1 MELIIFFI
9 IGALAGFAAGLF
21 GVGGGTIIVPL
32 LFIVF
37 TQMGYPTDS
46 IMHLALG
53 TSLAT
58 IIVTSISSLMAHNK
72 KGSVMWPVF
81 KNLAPGMALGCFFGA
96 GVAGKISGTHLQIIV
111 GIFLLW
117 VAYRMF
123 SKSKKP
129 SAQSQQSAT
138 AANDLSASDTN
149 SNININSAD
158 ATAVTL
164 PSTPNQ
170 LAAGGVIGIASA
182 IFGIGG
188 GSLTVPYLTHYGVV
202 MQKAVGTSAACG
214 LPIAIAGA
222 LGFMIFG
229 MQQQLDVPNTIGF
242 VHLYA
247 FLGIA
252 SMSFITA
259 KLGAKVAHI
268 LSPQLLKRCFAI
280 LLTVVG
286 CYFLFK
292 AYMS

>member
-1 MELIIFFI
+1 MELIIFLI

-37 TQMGYPTDS
+37 TQMGYSPDN

-72 KGSVMWPVF
+72 KGAVMWPVF
-81 KNLAPGMALGCFFGA
+81 KNLTPGLAIGCFLGA
-96 GVAGKISGTHLQIIV
+96 GIAGQISGLYLQLIV
-111 GIFLLW
+111 GVFLLW
-117 VAYRMF
+117 VAYKMF
-123 SKSKKP
+123 FGGKKP
-129 SAQSQQSAT
+129 VAS
-138 AANDLSASDTN
+138 NPVASD
-149 SNININSAD
+149 INN
-158 ATAVTL
+158 TASDNTVL
-164 PSTPNQ
+164 PSKPKQ

-188 GSLTVPYLTHYGVV
+188 GSLTVPYLTRYGVV

-229 MQQQLDVPNTIGF
+229 MQQQVDVPNTIGF
-242 VHLYA
+242 VHIYA
-247 FLGIA
+247 FLGIS
-252 SMSFITA
+252 SMSFFTA

-268 LSPQLLKRCFAI
+268 LSPELLKKCFAV

-286 CYFLFK
+286 CYFLYK
-292 AYMS
+292 GLI

>member
-1 MELIIFFI
+1 MELITFLV

-37 TQMGYPTDS
+37 TQMGYSPDV

-96 GVAGKISGTHLQIIV
+96 GVAGLISGIHLQIIV

-123 SKSKKP
+123 AKAKN
-129 SAQSQQSAT
+129 QT
-138 AANDLSASDTN
+138 AASTSNTAGQDTQFN
-149 SNININSAD
+149 EIA
-158 ATAVTL
+158 L
-164 PSTPNQ
+164 PSTPKQ

-188 GSLTVPYLTHYGVV
+188 GSLTVPYLTRYGVV

-222 LGFMIFG
+222 LGFMFFG
-229 MQQQLDVPNTIGF
+229 MQQKIDVPNTIGF
-242 VHLYA
+242 VHIYA
-247 FLGIA
+247 FLGI
-252 SMSFITA
+252 SVMSFFTA

-268 LSPQLLKRCFAI
+268 LSPAMLKKCFAV
-280 LLTVVG
+280 LLTIVG
-286 CYFLFK
+286 CYFLYK
-292 AYMS
+292 GLR

>member
-37 TQMGYPTDS
+37 TQMDYPADA

-81 KNLAPGMALGCFFGA
+81 KNLAPGMAIGCFAGA
-96 GVAGKISGTHLQIIV
+96 GIAGMISGIHLQVIV

-123 SKSKKP
+123 FGGKKQL
-129 SAQSQQSAT
+129 A
-138 AANDLSASDTN
+138 TN
-149 SNININSAD
+149 SGTVSAD
-158 ATAVTL
+158 ASL

-170 LAAGGVIGIASA
+170 LAAGAGIGIASA

-188 GSLTVPYLTHYGVV
+188 GSLTVPYLTRYGVL

-229 MQQQLDVPNTIGF
+229 MQKDLDVPNTIGF
-242 VHLYA
+242 VHIYA

-252 SMSFITA
+252 SMSFFTA

-268 LSPQLLKRCFAI
+268 LSPRVLKKCFAV

-286 CYFLFK
+286 CYFLYK
-292 AYMS
+292 GMAL

>member
-1 MELIIFFI
+1 MELIIFLI

-37 TQMGYPTDS
+37 TQMGYSPDN

-58 IIVTSISSLMAHNK
+58 IIITSISSLMAHNK
-72 KGSVMWPVF
+72 KGAVMWPVF
-81 KNLAPGMALGCFFGA
+81 KNLTPGLVIGCFLGA
-96 GVAGKISGTHLQIIV
+96 GIAGQISGLYLQLIV
-111 GIFLLW
+111 GVFLLW
-117 VAYRMF
+117 VAYKMF
-123 SKSKKP
+123 FGGKKP
-129 SAQSQQSAT
+129 IASNPVTSDINNT
-138 AANDLSASDTN
+138 ASDNT
-149 SNININSAD
+149 
-158 ATAVTL
+158 VL
-164 PSTPNQ
+164 PSKPKQ

-188 GSLTVPYLTHYGVV
+188 GSLTVPYLTRYGVV

-229 MQQQLDVPNTIGF
+229 MQQQVNVPNTIGF
-242 VHLYA
+242 VHIYA
-247 FLGIA
+247 FLGIS
-252 SMSFITA
+252 SMSFFTA

-268 LSPQLLKRCFAI
+268 LSPELLKKCFAV

-286 CYFLFK
+286 CYFLYK
-292 AYMS
+292 GLI

>member
-1 MELIIFFI
+1 VELLIFLI

-37 TQMGYPTDS
+37 TQMGYSPDN

-72 KGSVMWPVF
+72 KGGVMWPVF
-81 KNLAPGMALGCFFGA
+81 KNLAPGLALGCFFGA
-96 GVAGKISGTHLQIIV
+96 GIAGQISGLYLQLIV
-111 GIFLLW
+111 GVFLLW
-117 VAYRMF
+117 VAYKMF
-123 SKSKKP
+123 FGVKKKVA
-129 SAQSQQSAT
+129 SQTDNIGGLEYAQT
-138 AANDLSASDTN
+138 E
-149 SNININSAD
+149 
-158 ATAVTL
+158 L
-164 PSTPNQ
+164 PSKPKQ

-188 GSLTVPYLTHYGVV
+188 GSLTVPYLTRYNVV

-222 LGFMIFG
+222 LGFMFFG
-229 MQQQLDVPNTIGF
+229 MQQQVDVPNTVGF
-242 VHLYA
+242 VHIYA

-252 SMSFITA
+252 SMSFFTA

-268 LSPQLLKRCFAI
+268 LSPEILKKCFSVLLF
-280 LLTVVG
+280 VVG
-286 CYFLFK
+286 IYFLYK
-292 AYMS
+292 GLV

>member
-1 MELIIFFI
+1 MELIIFLI

-37 TQMGYPTDS
+37 TQMGYSPDN

-72 KGSVMWPVF
+72 KGAVMWPIF
-81 KNLAPGMALGCFFGA
+81 KNLAPGLAIGCFLGA
-96 GVAGKISGTHLQIIV
+96 GIAGQISGLYLQLIV
-111 GIFLLW
+111 GVFLLW
-117 VAYRMF
+117 VAYKMF
-123 SKSKKP
+123 FGGKKQV
-129 SAQSQQSAT
+129 ASQ
-138 AANDLSASDTN
+138 ANDVNNANHTN
-149 SNININSAD
+149 IE
-158 ATAVTL
+158 L
-164 PSTPNQ
+164 PSKPKQ
-170 LAAGGVIGIASA
+170 LAAGGVIGVASA

-188 GSLTVPYLTHYGVV
+188 GSLTVPYLTRYGVV

-222 LGFMIFG
+222 LGFMFFG
-229 MQQQLDVPNTIGF
+229 MQQQVDVPNTIGF
-242 VHLYA
+242 VHIYA
-247 FLGIA
+247 FLGI
-252 SMSFITA
+252 SIMSFFTA

-268 LSPQLLKRCFAI
+268 LSPEILKKCFSV

-286 CYFLFK
+286 FYFLYK
-292 AYMS
+292 GLV